1 MFALEVKNII
11 ALIQTGSWLAL
22 SELTESEKNT
32 IDIMC
37 SVVDAKKI
45 DWFIFGLKFTYSLN
59 HLLNTE
65 NSSF

>member
-1 MFALEVKNII
+1 VFALKVKNII
-11 ALIQTGSWLAL
+11 ALIQIGSWLAL

-45 DWFIFGLKFTYSLN
+45 D
-59 HLLNTE
+59 
-65 NSSF
+65 